1 VRCALVLGMLLLATP
16 DALAEPSPAS
26 DGWTTFT
33 ANWSASGRQRTLAM
47 GEGSASIFEIS
58 GPMVVTR
65 GDGVSR
71 GFLGQ
76 AIGFIDQGKLGV
88 GKLVLTDDDDAAI
101 FGDLQGQG
109 LGNGKQVRGTIT
121 GGTGRYAGIEG
132 DLVFDWQYVIH
143 TDDGMVQGRA
153 VGLTGRFRRAAA
165 TAPPAAPG
173 AGSRP

>member
-1 VRCALVLGMLLLATP
+1 MLGLLLIATSP
-16 DALAEPSPAS
+16 VRAEPASPA
-26 DGWTTFT
+26 DGWASFT
-33 ANWSASGRQRTLAM
+33 ANWSASGRQRTLGS

-76 AIGFIDQGKLGV
+76 AIGFIDRGKLGV
-88 GKLVLTDDDDAAI
+88 GKLVLTDDDDAEI
-101 FGDLQGQG
+101 FSDLQGQG
-109 LGNGKQVRGTIT
+109 LGNGKQIRGTIT

-143 TDDGMVQGRA
+143 TGDGMVQGRA
-153 VGLTGRFRRAAA
+153 VGLRGRFRRAAA
-165 TAPPAAPG
+165 AAPAAPG
-173 AGSRP
+173 MDGRP